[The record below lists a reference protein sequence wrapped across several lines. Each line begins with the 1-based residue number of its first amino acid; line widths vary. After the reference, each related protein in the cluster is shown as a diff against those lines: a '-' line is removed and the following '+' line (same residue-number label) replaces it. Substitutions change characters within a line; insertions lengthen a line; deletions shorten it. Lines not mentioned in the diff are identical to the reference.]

1 MPGGQG
7 GPRFPGFGVGRGFA
21 IWGPFPVH
29 APDTHRK
36 RGPGQQGLRVAHLLG
51 RNLDGNQ
58 IAWKYRT
65 CAGHVAA
72 GAGWPGRTEIPSF
85 GVGRGFAIGPF
96 PVHEPDSTGNVDLSQ
111 QEPCVAHCPSS
122 CRWLWWLCFTHG
134 HFGFQKQ
141 RAAPVCMI
149 LMIFL
154 EARPRAGAIKATPAT
169 DLMVFPAVPDHSR
182 PQVRLALSCRPRLG
196 FGSRGLVV
204 RSQRHLLPRQES
216 FASLHILTRR
226 ASEGSEALPSLALG
240 SYSFF
245 GARVIP
251 WGSRRQAM
259 KFRRSAAGKSR
270 CRTPLPSRGP
280 ELSPEW
286 QAF

>member
-1 MPGGQG
+1 MRSRSGIESAFISRSWRSLVQPRMGRQFIAWRRQPQGIPNEPTIILSPRGGGRGNSRQGRRWCRVARADRDSQVSALGVGLRSGAPFRCKHRIMHRKRGPGQR

-29 APDTHRK
+29 APDSAPETWTSLNK
-36 RGPGQQGLRVAHLLG
+36 
-51 RNLDGNQ
+51 NLALHTALPVVDG
-58 IAWKYRT
+58 
-65 CAGHVAA
+65 
-72 GAGWPGRTEIPSF
+72 F
-85 GVGRGFAIGPF
+85 GGFAGF
-96 PVHEPDSTGNVDLSQ
+96 GGFV
-111 QEPCVAHCPSS
+111 
-122 CRWLWWLCFTHG
+122 FTHG

-204 RSQRHLLPRQES
+204 RSLRHL
-216 FASLHILTRR
+216 
-226 ASEGSEALPSLALG
+226 
-240 SYSFF
+240 
-245 GARVIP
+245 P

-270 CRTPLPSRGP
+270 CMTPLPSRGP

>member
-1 MPGGQG
+1 MRSRSGIESAFISRSWRSLVQPRMGRQFIAWRRQPQGIPNEPTIILSPRGGGRGNSRQG
-7 GPRFPGFGVGRGFA
+7 RRWCRVARADRDSQVSALGVGLRSGA
-21 IWGPFPVH
+21 PFRCTH
-29 APDTHRK
+29 RIAHRK
-36 RGPGQQGLRVAHLLG
+36 RGPLSTRTLRCTLPFQLSMALVAL
-51 RNLDGNQ
+51 
-58 IAWKYRT
+58 
-65 CAGHVAA
+65 
-72 GAGWPGRTEIPSF
+72 
-85 GVGRGFAIGPF
+85 GFAGF
-96 PVHEPDSTGNVDLSQ
+96 GGFV
-111 QEPCVAHCPSS
+111 
-122 CRWLWWLCFTHG
+122 FTHG

-154 EARPRAGAIKATPAT
+154 EARPRARAIKATPAT

-204 RSQRHLLPRQES
+204 RSLRHL
-216 FASLHILTRR
+216 
-226 ASEGSEALPSLALG
+226 
-240 SYSFF
+240 
-245 GARVIP
+245 P